1 MKAESKTVGHL
12 QSEVYN
18 NLRYG
23 QFNVLRLIKAA
34 DSSQSSCLN
43 WQAIELLRT
52 LLVDELEKKTNQKLR
67 SFLVSR
73 STIQKAQYALEAAS
87 DVLVPVEV
95 KKGEVKLVFFSH
107 LVFTIR
113 LFFFFYTHTT
123 AHIDGAVFVDV
134 RKALERL
141 LCSNPL
147 YEERGLSEEDYRC
160 AEKRNN
166 AVATVIGI
174 VANFT

>member
-43 WQAIELLRT
+43 WQALELLRT
-52 LLVDELEKKTNQKLR
+52 LLVDELQKKANQKLR

-95 KKGEVKLVFFSH
+95 KKGEVQLVFFFPPCIH
-107 LVFTIR
+107 NQA
-113 LFFFFYTHTT
+113 FFFLLHSHYC
-123 AHIDGAVFVDV
+123 AHRWGC
-134 RKALERL
+134 
-141 LCSNPL
+141 LCG
-147 YEERGLSEEDYRC
+147 R
-160 AEKRNN
+160 
-166 AVATVIGI
+166 
-174 VANFT
+174 

>member
-43 WQAIELLRT
+43 WQALELLRT
-52 LLVDELEKKTNQKLR
+52 LLVDELQKKANQKLR

-95 KKGEVKLVFFSH
+95 KKGEV
-107 LVFTIR
+107 
-113 LFFFFYTHTT
+113 
-123 AHIDGAVFVDV
+123 
-134 RKALERL
+134 
-141 LCSNPL
+141 
-147 YEERGLSEEDYRC
+147 
-160 AEKRNN
+160 
-166 AVATVIGI
+166 
-174 VANFT
+174 